1 MSKLDQQIQKL
12 EQQRLKLDADLV
24 SLKRQRNEDIL
35 KVLEAFPDGNVCTK
49 TIIGILLE
57 GLEVT
62 AKDAKKSEVWQQA
75 GDTFCKRNGSKRS
88 SKKTRPNLKK
98 TA

>member
-24 SLKRQRNEDIL
+24 TLKRQRNEDIL

-57 GLEVT
+57 GLEVA
-62 AKDAKKSEVWQQA
+62 AKDAKKVEVWQQA
-75 GDTFCKRNGSKRS
+75 GDKFCKRNGVKRS
-88 SKKTRPNLKK
+88 SKKTHLKK